1 MSINSLAIPADMR
14 NEKDVKNLISKI
26 I

>member
-1 MSINSLAIPADMR
+1 MSINALAIQADMR